1 MNEQHQISTAE
12 NILHTDTLYIYDL
25 TYMSMH
31 LMNWKSVYCHRLCL
45 LLALL
50 VIM

>member
-25 TYMSMH
+25 TSMSMH
-31 LMNWKSVYCHRLCL
+31 LMNKFGNKFI
-45 LLALL
+45 ALSP
-50 VIM
+50 